1 MSNEEIKQM
10 AREVV
15 QNTIFCSKAILTVNE
30 AAAYLGISKNYLY
43 KLTMRKEIPYY
54 RPTGKIIYFDRKE
67 LEEWIKANN
76 RISTMQEINEQAQR
90 YCMKKGGA
98 I

>member
-30 AAAYLGISKNYLY
+30 TAAYLGISKNYLY